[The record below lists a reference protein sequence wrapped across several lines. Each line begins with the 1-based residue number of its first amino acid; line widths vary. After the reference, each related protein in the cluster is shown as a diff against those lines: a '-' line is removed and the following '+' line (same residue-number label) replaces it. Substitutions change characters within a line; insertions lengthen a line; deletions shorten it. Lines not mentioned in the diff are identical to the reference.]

1 MMAAVMRRD
10 IDQESA
16 SLESAYVDRVSLDD
30 QGMRLKFGP
39 TAAQAN
45 GRGVM
50 LSGYFINQCEAPHF
64 FL

>member
-1 MMAAVMRRD
+1 MMATVMRRD
-10 IDQESA
+10 IDQESG
-16 SLESAYVDRVSLDD
+16 SLESAYVARVPLDD
-30 QGMRLKFGP
+30 HGMQLKFGP
-39 TAAQAN
+39 TTAQAN